1 MYVAVC
7 ILLAV
12 AATAQ
17 VHDQVIQG
25 EELEGFLRRA
35 EITGAK
41 NLEVGITAPRKLT
54 MVLDGVTRY
63 GVFKVIDE
71 AKAVMKFDDGR
82 IDMDFEDRWKSEIAA
97 YEVDRIIGLGMV
109 PATLERTYKGQRGSM
124 QFFVDSILTLG
135 EKDKKRIP
143 PPDIERWNQMMYKTR
158 LFDNLIYNTDRNIG
172 NLLINK
178 DWEVILIDH
187 SRAFRPQGMLRAPK
201 DLERFSRSL
210 LEGIKRLNTTNL
222 TEKTGK
228 HLLKTQIQGLLKRR
242 DLILE
247 AAKKVAAQKGEAAVY
262 YP

>member
-7 ILLAV
+7 ILLAA

-17 VHDQVIQG
+17 VRDQVIQG

-41 NLEVGITAPRKLT
+41 NLDVGITAPQKLT

-63 GVFKVIDE
+63 GVFKAVDE
-71 AKAVMKFDDGR
+71 AKAVMKFGDGR
-82 IDMDFEDRWKSEIAA
+82 IDMNFEDRWKSEIAA

-109 PATLERTYKGQRGSM
+109 PATLQRTYKGQQGSM
-124 QFFVDSILTLG
+124 QFFVNSILTLG
-135 EKDKKRIP
+135 EKDKKSIQ
-143 PPDIERWNQMMYKTR
+143 PPDVERWNQMMYKTR
-158 LFDNLIYNTDRNIG
+158 LFDNLIYNTDRNSG

-187 SRAFRPQGMLRAPK
+187 SRAFRPQAMLKTPK

-210 LEGIKRLNTTNL
+210 LEGIQRLTMTNL

-228 HLLKTQIQGLLKRR
+228 YLSKNQIQGMLKRR

-247 AAKKVAAQKGEAAVY
+247 AAKNAAAQKGEAAVY